1 MILAASVRQILA
13 LTSLVG
19 LLLPSSIAWVP
30 GTIAVQQQRTVL
42 CVASQDV
49 SSAETTTNDDE
60 PFVVDNSI
68 PYTVARGDGS
78 TGGGG
83 LPMPKQWVG
92 EVEDIGNLKRP
103 KVGAE
108 MPKG

>member
-1 MILAASVRQILA
+1 MILAASVRQMLA

-19 LLLPSSIAWVP
+19 LLLPASIAWSP
-30 GTIAVQQQRTVL
+30 GTIVARQGRTVL

-49 SSAETTTNDDE
+49 SNAETTTNDE
-60 PFVVDNSI
+60 SFVVDNSI
-68 PYTVARGDGS
+68 PYTVSRGDGS

-92 EVEDIGNLKRP
+92 EVEDLGDFKRP